1 MTGMGRWEP
10 DAKGRILR
18 ASMELFTERGY
29 EATTTAQIAERAG
42 LTRTTLFRLFPDK
55 REILFHGQGILI
67 ALALDGAQNAPA
79 GAGPFEALTAAITA
93 MTDAHSAD
101 TRATGRTL
109 DPVIASSPEL
119 QERAAFKRFAITNAV
134 RDSLTARLGDPRAA
148 GLLADMGVRAYYAG
162 YDTWV
167 ASDEARSL
175 TDVVIDELAAA
186 QTVLGALTQD
196 RP

>member
-10 DAKGRILR
+10 DAHGRLLR

-55 REILFHGQGILI
+55 REILFQGQGILTT
-67 ALALDGAQNAPA
+67 LALDGVRNAPE
-79 GAGPFEALTAAITA
+79 GGPFEVLAAAITA

-134 RDSLTARLGDPRAA
+134 HDALTARLGDPRVA

-167 ASDEARSL
+167 ASDDARSL
-175 TDVVIDELAAA
+175 TEVVIDELAAA
-186 QTVLGALTQD
+186 QTVLGALAQD